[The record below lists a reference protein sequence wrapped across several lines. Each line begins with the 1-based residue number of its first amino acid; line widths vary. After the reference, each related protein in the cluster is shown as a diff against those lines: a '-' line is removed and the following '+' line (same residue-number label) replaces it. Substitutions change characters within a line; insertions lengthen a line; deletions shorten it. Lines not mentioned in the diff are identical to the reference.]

1 MLKMYNEFYTEIK
14 FETFIGQWFID
25 DSICDSLIEFF
36 NEDNQFPIRQGVT
49 DTGIDLDIKHSFD
62 KVISPITNDVRILN
76 YLKSLEQVL
85 DFYKQKYNFCDS
97 LTKPWALKEPFNI
110 QWYPP
115 NGGFKKFHTERSG
128 PSSPFAQ
135 RHLVFMTYL
144 NDVTDDGETEFYY
157 QKLKVQPQKGLT
169 LIWPVDWT
177 HTHRGIPSPTQ
188 EKMIITGWYS
198 FY

>member
-1 MLKMYNEFYTEIK
+1 MIEDIHQTTI
-14 FETFIGQWFID
+14 ETFIGQWFID
-25 DSICDSLIEFF
+25 KFICDQLIEFF

-49 DTGIDLDIKHSFD
+49 DTGINLDLKHSFD
-62 KVISPITNDVRILN
+62 KAISPITSDIRILN
-76 YLKSLEQVL
+76 YLKSLEQVIGY
-85 DFYKQKYNFCDS
+85 YKQKYTFCDS

-115 NGGFKKFHTERSG
+115 NGGFKKFHTERIGDLTSNLR
-128 PSSPFAQ
+128 F
-135 RHLVFMTYL
+135 LTFMTYL
-144 NDVTDDGETEFYY
+144 NDVTDNGETEFYY
-157 QKLKVQPQKGLT
+157 QKLKVKPQKGLT